1 MKLLKQNVWLKA
13 IHIANLFPNYEVT
26 KMVRYVKSP
35 FAMQRDANTGTE
47 REVAEPLEIAMALC
61 DIELQRDTGR
71 FNISKL
77 QIDKLFKGKLF
88 GGKHS
93 SQKPSFIIEA
103 YWPIWLVPFDHEKS
117 LIIDGLGLFSR
128 VFYHPE
134 IPDID
139 EFIKDISVNEGNI
152 EKFETS
158 MDRYRFRHRHF
169 VDMRPVTISGIIPHE
184 GLIHDLLAY
193 IHLSWSEVSE
203 EPTMLNPRLPL
214 AQAKKRTEEFIS
226 LKKACERDIEKLNL
240 ADKALLNSVSEY
252 IKQVDVKKQQIEE
265 QYTGKIAEF
274 QMVINNR
281 VTELMRSCQAEADI
295 VITNANMKLDNLKH
309 QLQEQ
314 ETKESEFQS
323 RIESNQSKI
332 FELKR
337 RLLKAGEHETG
348 YLRKAIADME
358 AAVSRDQE
366 ELTLVQKQKLLL
378 KNESEV
384 TENDRERRLAA
395 IRTRYD
401 VQIKSERDKIMDLFR
416 EKDKLL
422 VALED
427 RKSLIQERR
436 EEISEQ
442 ILQLRERL
450 KDYRFVELEKG
461 CVTIPPRLAD
471 VQGVLLPIYIA
482 RFETGESGR
491 YVILPPSIV
500 SKEQRLDKL
509 KGLIIKSTF
518 LEARTKNLSEI
529 LSEAFRQVLQKDA
542 ELNNE
547 IHKKAETANL
557 LKNAHTKDL
566 FNEGLLLMKEQ
577 GWVSD
582 GRYKNLKST
591 MAFQFI

>member
-1 MKLLKQNVWLKA
+1 M
-13 IHIANLFPNYEVT
+13 IRTANSFPNHGVT
-26 KMVRYVKSP
+26 KMVRYVKLP
-35 FAMQRDANTGTE
+35 FAMQRDIDTGTE

-61 DIELQRDTGR
+61 DIELRRDTSM

-77 QIDKLFKGKLF
+77 NIDKLFRGKLF
-88 GGKHS
+88 GGGHASEKL
-93 SQKPSFIIEA
+93 SFIVKV
-103 YWPIWLVPFDHEKS
+103 YWPFWLIPFEHEKS
-117 LIIDGLGLFSR
+117 LILDGLSLFSR
-128 VFYHPE
+128 TFYHPE
-134 IPDID
+134 IPNVD
-139 EFIKDISVNEGNI
+139 EFIKDISMDEGNI
-152 EKFETS
+152 EKVEAS
-158 MDRYRFRHRHF
+158 MDRYRFRYKHF
-169 VDMRPVTISGIIPHE
+169 ADVRSVTIPGIIPHDE
-184 GLIHDLLAY
+184 LIRDLITY
-193 IHLSWSEVSE
+193 MHLSWSETSE
-203 EPTMLNPRLPL
+203 EPAMLAPRLTH
-214 AQAKKRTEEFIS
+214 AQAKKRAEEFIS

-252 IKQVDVKKQQIEE
+252 IEEVDVKKQQTEE

-295 VITNANMKLDNLKH
+295 VITNANMKLETLKH
-309 QLQEQ
+309 QLKEQ

-332 FELKR
+332 LELKR
-337 RLLKAGEHETG
+337 RLLRAGEHETG

-366 ELTLVQKQKLLL
+366 ELALVQKQKLLL
-378 KNESEV
+378 KNEVEA
-384 TENDRERRLAA
+384 TESDRERRLAA

-401 VQIKSERDKIMDLFR
+401 VQIKSERDKVMDLFR

-427 RKSLIQERR
+427 RKNLIQQRR
-436 EEISEQ
+436 EDISGQ

-461 CVTIPPRLAD
+461 CVNLPPRLTD
-471 VQGVLLPIYIA
+471 IEGILVPIYIA
-482 RFETGESGR
+482 RFETGNSGK

-500 SKEQRLDKL
+500 NRAQRLEKL

-518 LEARTKNLSEI
+518 LEARTKSLNEI
-529 LSEAFRQVLQKDA
+529 LSETFRQVLQNDT

-547 IHKKAETANL
+547 IHRKAETANL
-557 LKNAHTKDL
+557 LKNPHAKDL
-566 FNEGLLLMKEQ
+566 FNEGLLLMKEE
-577 GWVSD
+577 GMISE
-582 GRYKNLKST
+582 GKYKDLKST
-591 MAFQFI
+591 MAFHFI